1 MEVVEADKNSGI
13 EMLRLLVSLM
23 IREARVHDDIQHNS
37 NRKLCSLQGW
47 HSRYMLDFIHED
59 PIDPSF
65 LEKYELVPSTTIGF
79 EQGLMK
85 FRWLHEMGFSFR
97 VVIVL

>member
-1 MEVVEADKNSGI
+1 
-13 EMLRLLVSLM
+13 
-23 IREARVHDDIQHNS
+23 
-37 NRKLCSLQGW
+37 
-47 HSRYMLDFIHED
+47 MLDYIHED